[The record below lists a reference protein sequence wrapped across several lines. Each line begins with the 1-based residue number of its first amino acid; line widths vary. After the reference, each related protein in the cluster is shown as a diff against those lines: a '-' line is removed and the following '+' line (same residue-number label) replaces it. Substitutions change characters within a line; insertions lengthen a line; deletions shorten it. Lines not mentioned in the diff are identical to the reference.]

1 MKKDESG
8 TRSFPVATT
17 FGVQAPKDYVVEGFA
32 DSSHPRIP
40 VKEDEYVFRKDHLRD
55 VLAFLSRPRTD
66 GLLITGPTGAGKT
79 SLVRQVTARLNWP
92 VQEVNGHGRFEFAD
106 MLGLWT
112 MVNGSMDFLYGPL
125 SIAVREG
132 HILVINEFDFIE
144 PQELAELYTVLDGAP
159 LVIRHK
165 GGEAIPVHPKFRLVF
180 TGNTKG
186 QGDDGLYA
194 GVLQQNI
201 ALLDRFR
208 VIEVGYMEP
217 ADEERLLGRLAGA
230 ITEDVRGVMVKVANE
245 VRRLFLGDGDKPG
258 ELTVTMS
265 TRTLIRWA
273 TLTLD
278 YKAAPRP
285 LEYALERSLLMRTD
299 KSQREAILRIAKDKF
314 GKLWESAFGAKAA
327 VAGKGQADAA

>member
-1 MKKDESG
+1 MQKKESD
-8 TRSFPVATT
+8 TKQFQVAAT
-17 FGVQAPKDYVVEGFA
+17 FGAKAPKEYAVEGFA
-32 DSSHPRIP
+32 DSSHPQIP
-40 VKEDEYVFRKDHLRD
+40 PKDDDYVFRKDHLRD
-55 VLAFLSRPRTD
+55 VLAFLARPRTD
-66 GLLITGPTGAGKT
+66 GLLVTGPTGAGKT
-79 SLVRQVTARLNWP
+79 SLIRQVAARLNWP

-106 MLGLWT
+106 LLGLWT
-112 MVNGSMDFLYGPL
+112 MVNGNMDFLYGPL

-144 PQELAELYTVLDGAP
+144 PQELAELYTVLDGAS
-159 LVIRHK
+159 LVIPQK

-186 QGDDGLYA
+186 QGDDGLYT

-208 VIEVGYMEP
+208 VMEVGYMDP
-217 ADEERLLGRLAGA
+217 ADEERLLARLAGA
-230 ITEDVRGVMVKVANE
+230 ITEDVRRAMVQVANDI
-245 VRRLFLGDGDKPG
+245 RRLFLGDGDKPG

-285 LEYALERSLLMRTD
+285 LEYALERGLLMRTD
-299 KSQREAILRIAKDKF
+299 KAQREAILRIAKDKF
-314 GKLWESAFGAKAA
+314 GKLWENAFGGKAA
-327 VAGKGQADAA
+327 ASGASMSNAA